1 MQNKS
6 KIIIYCPSKLSHG
19 GIVLL
24 DDLLMK
30 LKDFNYELFV
40 HPQAAKLIKI
50 KKNIKIL
57 WGGIVG
63 RLLSEISLSF
73 KTSQKDKILCYSNL
87 PPIFL
92 KNREISIFIQNRFI
106 VDYNSDEHLDIK
118 SKIRYLILRIIIHLK
133 KKSVSRV
140 FVQGDSMKNLAKKV
154 FPSKCNIEI
163 IRFFSKLKLNESSSQ
178 IKYDFLYIAS
188 GEKHKNHLNLFKALK
203 LLEQKKQR
211 CKICFTLS
219 KSDRLKFSE
228 YFNFFETSQFIT
240 VNNKTNLSRD
250 EISNLYLASKA
261 LVFPSFV
268 ESLGLPLLEAKS
280 LGINILASE
289 KDFVRD
295 VCNPDE
301 TFRSIFL

>member
-1 MQNKS
+1 M
-6 KIIIYCPSKLSHG
+6 
-19 GIVLL
+19 VLL
-24 DDLLMK
+24 EGCSQKFHFPLRRHK
-30 LKDFNYELFV
+30 
-40 HPQAAKLIKI
+40 KI
-50 KKNIKIL
+50 KYFVI
-57 WGGIVG
+57 
-63 RLLSEISLSF
+63 
-73 KTSQKDKILCYSNL
+73 QNL

-261 LVFPSFV
+261 LVFPSFC
-268 ESLGLPLLEAKS
+268 
-280 LGINILASE
+280 GISWIAS
-289 KDFVRD
+289 
-295 VCNPDE
+295 
-301 TFRSIFL
+301 TRSKITRHKYTRIRKRFCKRCLQS